1 MKALPLAMS
10 NRLRKE
16 QKHERS
22 CNDLMGSD
30 GFTYKKNEDRNL
42 WRVGK
47 RRPWSWLQLIGSD
60 KEGEV
65 HI

>member
-1 MKALPLAMS
+1 MIK
-10 NRLRKE
+10 RVRKE
-16 QKHERS
+16 QKHERA

-30 GFTYKKNEDRNL
+30 GFTYKKNDDGNL
-42 WRVGK
+42 LRVDK
-47 RRPWSWLQLIGSD
+47 RRPWSLLQLIGSD

>member
-1 MKALPLAMS
+1 MIK
-10 NRLRKE
+10 RVRKE
-16 QKHERS
+16 QKQERS

-30 GFTYKKNEDRNL
+30 GFTYKKNVDRKL
-42 WRVGK
+42 LRVEK
-47 RRPWSWLQLIGSD
+47 RRPWSLLQLIGSD

>member
-1 MKALPLAMS
+1 MI
-10 NRLRKE
+10 KE

-30 GFTYKKNEDRNL
+30 GFTYKKNDDCNL
-42 WRVGK
+42 LRVDK
-47 RRPWSWLQLIGSD
+47 HRPCSLLQLIGSD

-65 HI
+65 HV